1 MVRRGGEVPRIIIMG
16 PQGAGK
22 GTQAAKLEEELGAT
36 HIETGDLVREE
47 INQGTEIGQQ
57 IKEYSDQGQLVP
69 DEIIIDMTKP
79 YLEENDSWILDG
91 FPRNKEQAEALDEM
105 LDEINEKIDKV
116 IVLEAQDEELVE
128 RLSGRRQ
135 SEATGEV
142 YHIEHNP
149 PPEEGSEEDPGPF
162 VQREDDTEAAIRN
175 RLETYHEETEPLK
188 DYYEEKGILVTV
200 DASQD
205 IDEVTNDVLEA
216 VGEEE
221 EEKGLLDKAKDKLR
235 GE

>member
-1 MVRRGGEVPRIIIMG
+1 MRVIIMG

-47 INQGTEIGQQ
+47 INQGTDLGQQ
-57 IKEYSDQGQLVP
+57 IKEYSDQGMMVP

-91 FPRNKEQAEALDEM
+91 FPRNQEQAEALDEM
-105 LDEINEKIDKV
+105 LDEIGEDIDRV
-116 IVLEAQDEELVE
+116 IALEADDEELIE

-135 SEATGEV
+135 SEATGEI

-162 VQREDDTEAAIRN
+162 VQRDDDTEEAIRN
-175 RLETYHEETEPLK
+175 RLQEYHEQTEPLK
-188 DYYEEKGILVTV
+188 DYYEERSILVTV

-205 IDEVTNDVLEA
+205 IDEVTEDVLQA
-216 VGEEE
+216 VGA
-221 EEKGLLDKAKDKLR
+221 DS
-235 GE
+235 

>member
-1 MVRRGGEVPRIIIMG
+1 MRIIIMG

-79 YLEENDSWILDG
+79 YLDENDSWILDG

-105 LDEINEKIDKV
+105 LDEINEQIDRV
-116 IVLEAQDEELVE
+116 IALEADDEELVE

-135 SEATGEV
+135 SEATGEI

-162 VQREDDTEAAIRN
+162 VQRDDDTEEAIRN
-175 RLETYHEETEPLK
+175 RLQEYHEQTEPLK
-188 DYYEEKGILVTV
+188 DYYEERGVLVTV

-205 IDEVTNDVLEA
+205 IDQVTGDVLQA
-216 VGEEE
+216 VG
-221 EEKGLLDKAKDKLR
+221 KGS
-235 GE
+235 